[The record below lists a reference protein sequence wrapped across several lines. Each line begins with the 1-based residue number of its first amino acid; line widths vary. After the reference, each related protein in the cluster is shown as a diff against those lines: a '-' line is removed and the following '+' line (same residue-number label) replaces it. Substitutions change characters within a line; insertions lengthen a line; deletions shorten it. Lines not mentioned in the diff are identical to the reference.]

1 MPITGPARNKP
12 SGTAGKVRIAGR
24 NRSRYYTLSG
34 ATTDVPDTMPPNVL
48 VVDDSSLQR
57 TIVSG
62 ALSDRFEVVGEAEN
76 GREAVELFESLEPDL
91 VTMDIMMPEMDGVEA
106 TGRIKSAADGTKV
119 MMCTSVE
126 QAEKMKEAVRAGA
139 DEYVTKPFDESEL
152 LDTATA
158 LLQ

>member
-1 MPITGPARNKP
+1 
-12 SGTAGKVRIAGR
+12 
-24 NRSRYYTLSG
+24 
-34 ATTDVPDTMPPNVL
+34 MPPHVL

-57 TIVSG
+57 TIISG
-62 ALSDRFEVVGEAEN
+62 ALGERFEIVGEAEN
-76 GREAVELFESLEPDL
+76 GREAIELFESTRPDL

-106 TGRIKSAADGTKV
+106 TGRIKRTTDETKV

-139 DEYVTKPFDESEL
+139 DEYVTKPFDEEEL

-158 LLQ
+158 LLN